1 MIDFDNRPW
10 GRWEE
15 YIFEPSYRVKRIVVY
30 PGKRL
35 SLQRHKL
42 RAEVWVIVSGSGIM
56 TLDDKTF
63 PVKTGDVIQI
73 PKMGI
78 HRLENDSEVTSLV
91 FIETQI
97 GICPEDDTFVL
108 SYLMVLY
115 PLMRK
120 ANNSWKKSLSL
131 PNSITI
137 RLLDL
142 L

>member
-91 FIETQI
+91 YIETQI
-97 GICPEDDTFVL
+97 GICPEDD
-108 SYLMVLY
+108 
-115 PLMRK
+115 
-120 ANNSWKKSLSL
+120 
-131 PNSITI
+131 IE
-137 RLLDL
+137 RLADDYGRA
-142 L
+142 